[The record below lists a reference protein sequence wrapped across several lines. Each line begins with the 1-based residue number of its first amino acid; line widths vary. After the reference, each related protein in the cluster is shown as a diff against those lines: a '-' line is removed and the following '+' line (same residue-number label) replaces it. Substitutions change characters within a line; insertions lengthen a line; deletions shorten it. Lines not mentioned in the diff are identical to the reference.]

1 MFVVCGI
8 WCLAD
13 VSSVSPSSE
22 QTGVS
27 SVCSDEGLTLE
38 TQLNTIS
45 HRRQTYHINLVD
57 QTHILCL
64 SVSLCL
70 SLSLSVSLSV
80 SLSLSVC
87 LPVCLCLS
95 VCLSVCLC
103 MSLCLSLSVS
113 VSVSLCLSVSVSLSV
128 ALSLC
133 LCLCLS
139 VSVSVSLCPSV
150 CLFLLRFFPEYKLIL
165 NIGPLKSAL
174 KAIRPRV
181 YIRKSIYSISG
192 KRYCSP
198 YKLYKIDSISLV
210 TLPG

>member
-70 SLSLSVSLSV
+70 FLSVSV
-80 SLSLSVC
+80 SLSLC
-87 LPVCLCLS
+87 LSPCLSLS

-103 MSLCLSLSVS
+103 LSLCLSLSVS
-113 VSVSLCLSVSVSLSV
+113 VSVSLCLSASVSLSV